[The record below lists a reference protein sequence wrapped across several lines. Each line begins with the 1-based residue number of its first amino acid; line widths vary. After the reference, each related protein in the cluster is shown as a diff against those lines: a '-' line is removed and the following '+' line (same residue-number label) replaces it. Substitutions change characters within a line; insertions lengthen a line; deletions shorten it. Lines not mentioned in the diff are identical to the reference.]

1 MMKTATGFFKTG
13 LAALVLVPLLATPA
27 FASPPVKEYPDL
39 NYVSVVHALI
49 RLGKLKPENKEYL
62 EAYTFAAHC
71 DVAKGSYRDEFRW
84 RQALDAVK
92 TYLEQR
98 KKGFPTTLTVRSQ
111 VMFDRYDFP
120 SKTFLFA
127 PETAIKDLN
136 VFPTEPRP
144 NDPECAKD
152 NLLLLP
158 QRYRVVTNNPLSL
171 PGLRLTEDQAKDL
184 AQKFNL
190 QDNPH
195 RIAYIRF
202 NIDILDSDYMGPSV
216 FTSQTHANDPT
227 WLVKATLRSVE
238 FFSDPAYQ
246 NRFFYYVPL

>member
-1 MMKTATGFFKTG
+1 MRKANGFFFIG
-13 LAALVLVPLLATPA
+13 LLALALFSGQPA
-27 FASPPVKEYPDL
+27 LASPPVKIYPDL
-39 NYVSVVHALI
+39 NYVNVVHALI
-49 RLGKLKPENKEYL
+49 RLGKLKPDNQDYL

-71 DVAKGSYRDEFRW
+71 DVVKGSYRDEFRW
-84 RQALDAVK
+84 RQARDAVK
-92 TYLEQR
+92 KWLEQR
-98 KKGFPTTLTVRSQ
+98 RHGFSTTLTVRSTI
-111 VMFDRYDFP
+111 MFDRYDFA
-120 SKTFLFA
+120 SKTFLFS

-144 NDPECAKD
+144 TDPDCAKD

-171 PGLRLTEDQAKDL
+171 PGLRLTEGQAQDL

-216 FTSQTHANDPT
+216 FTSQTHTNDPT
-227 WLVKATLRSVE
+227 WLVKATLHSVE
-238 FFSDPAYQ
+238 FFSDPQYQ
-246 NRFFYYVPL
+246 NRFYYYVPL